1 MTRWLFLLHLSLAL
15 VSGCGGY
22 TMTYGVASKSGHV
35 NYPLCEKAKQR
46 ITDIQRIS
54 FELPPLFKQAPCQN
68 WPDYGYNAKTDRVS
82 VGIPGVIANES
93 QMSIGGVYSMSFH
106 AGPGRKE
113 YYLSPEVFFVDYQ
126 EYLSKRS
133 ATSRLVTASWVEWSA
148 GRCARFYS
156 DNDTKLYLLRV
167 ADYFCWEPASGS
179 DFPIHIAA
187 SEKLPP
193 GRTPTNLDKEL
204 IEPVLSS
211 LQINPVPPERLA
223 QWAGYRTEFCAA
235 LKKSYDEK
243 SAVKL
248 ADDPDRRRSV
258 RYLRECGYEMP
269 DAVGVED
276 WRDIFKPQGELIGEQ
291 LGQASLRKVSRAQFS
306 AIEKKLFE
314 LAPKSGVRPDIRAL
328 KLSRDGN
335 VLVKKFIV
343 TGPYD
348 GQWYHVPPY
357 YSEREGFGIRHD
369 SELGRTLDVS
379 IRESGL
385 PLYLRIVAED

>member
-1 MTRWLFLLHLSLAL
+1 MIRWLFLLHLSLAL

-22 TMTYGVASKSGHV
+22 KMVYGVASKSGHV
-35 NYPLCEKAKQR
+35 NYPLCEKVKQR
-46 ITDIQRIS
+46 VTDIQRVS
-54 FELPPLFKQAPCQN
+54 FELPPLFKQAPCRN
-68 WPDYGYNAKTDRVS
+68 WPDYGYNSKTDRVN

-113 YYLSPEVFFVDYQ
+113 YYLSPEVFFIDYQ

-133 ATSRLVTASWVEWSA
+133 ATSRLVTASWVEWSG

-167 ADYFCWEPASGS
+167 VDYFCWEPVSGS
-179 DFPIHIAA
+179 DFPIHIGA

-193 GRTPTNLDKEL
+193 GHPPTNLDKEL
-204 IEPVLSS
+204 VEPVLSS
-211 LQINPVPPERLA
+211 LQINPVPAERLVL
-223 QWAGYRTEFCAA
+223 WAGYRADFCAT

-291 LGQASLRKVSRAQFS
+291 LGQVSLRKVSRAQFS

-314 LAPKSGVRPDIRAL
+314 LAPKSGVRPDIRVL

-335 VLVKKFIV
+335 VMVKKFSV
-343 TGPYD
+343 AGPYD

-385 PLYLRIVAED
+385 PLYFRIVAED